1 MCLKELRE
9 TWVWLEILR
18 RLDTGPTEARELVI
32 RECEVLGAIV
42 ATSIRTARQN
52 AEKRNVQG
60 ASSNDS

>member
-32 RECEVLGAIV
+32 TGVRGIGGDRGDAHPHRAPE
-42 ATSIRTARQN
+42 R
-52 AEKRNVQG
+52 
-60 ASSNDS
+60 